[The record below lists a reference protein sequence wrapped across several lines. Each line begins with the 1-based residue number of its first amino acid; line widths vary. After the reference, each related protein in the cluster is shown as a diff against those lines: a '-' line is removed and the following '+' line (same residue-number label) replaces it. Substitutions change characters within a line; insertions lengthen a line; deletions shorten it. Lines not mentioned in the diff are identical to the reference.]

1 MARAGWR
8 QAEVVLDNILAKIH
22 GQTLTREYE
31 PNLFVEG
38 AIKLTLGKKH
48 QVTYAMDNDGSDIMM
63 PSRDGKLDLEIESAW
78 KQHGADFKRANEAIT
93 ERNLEAAAVKI

>member
-8 QAEVVLDNILAKIH
+8 QAEVVLDNILANIQGRTSTHK
-22 GQTLTREYE
+22 YE
-31 PNLFVEG
+31 PNVFVEG

-48 QVTYAMDNDGSDIMM
+48 QVIYAMDYDGSDIMI

-78 KQHGADFKRANEAIT
+78 KQHGADFKRASEAIT
-93 ERNLEAAAVKI
+93 EREGEAAAAV